1 MRTSPTVVPP
11 TATPDIRRIETTAA
25 DHPGRLDETDPSLL
39 GPRQDHELAH
49 IADGDIS
56 RGLSGITLTDC
67 RLDNLTAHGAVL
79 TGARFVDTIL
89 TTVNATSLT
98 ASRIGLQDVLIGD
111 SRLGAV
117 DMTDA
122 GIRGL
127 VVERCSIDFLNLR
140 GSDLTDVLFRDC
152 RIGDLDLGGARA
164 DRVAFEDCQVD
175 AFDAVNS
182 RARNVDLRGLE
193 IRGVRNPEGL
203 RGMTLT
209 PVQVALLSTA
219 FAAHLGI
226 RVED

>member
-1 MRTSPTVVPP
+1 MRTPPTV
-11 TATPDIRRIETTAA
+11 APDVRRTITTAGEY
-25 DHPGRLDETDPSLL
+25 PGRLDDVDPALL

-56 RGLSGITLTDC
+56 RDLSGTTLTDC
-67 RLDNLTAHGAVL
+67 RLENLTAHGAVL
-79 TGARFVDTIL
+79 TGGRFTDTVL
-89 TTVNATSLT
+89 RSVNATSLT
-98 ASRIGLQDVLIGD
+98 ASRTALQDVFLAD

-117 DMTDA
+117 DLTDA
-122 GIRGL
+122 AVRGL

-140 GSDLTDVLFRDC
+140 GADLTDVLFRDC
-152 RIGDLDLGGARA
+152 RIGDLDLGSARA
-164 DRVAFEDCQVD
+164 DRVAFTDCQVD

-219 FAAHLGI
+219 FASHLGI
-226 RVED
+226 RVAD